1 MPRDPR
7 RRDAAVIGAP
17 FFLFVL
23 RGPSA
28 GTRCD
33 DRWRTRGRRRDLAL
47 GACPRGT
54 GADGPQDVDLEIP
67 AGAWVA
73 IVRPNGAGKSTLL
86 VADRG
91 AGAPGE
97 VTSAGAV
104 AASIG
109 KKFPA
114 DRGRADRRACRS
126 RRRSRSR
133 GAGRLPYEDRLRG
146 LRPVDRAAVA
156 AAIDRVGLGR
166 LVGRDVRE
174 LSLGERQLVLLAVAI
189 AQAAPV
195 VMLDEPTVHLDIRH
209 QFDVMD
215 LLADLNR
222 RDGRTIVT
230 VLHDLHLAASRIPRI
245 VVVAEVIVADGPP
258 AEARRADRDVS
269 VGRLLPTGPWS
280 PEPAAVVPGG

>member
-1 MPRDPR
+1 
-7 RRDAAVIGAP
+7 
-17 FFLFVL
+17 
-23 RGPSA
+23 
-28 GTRCD
+28 
-33 DRWRTRGRRRDLAL
+33 
-47 GACPRGT
+47 
-54 GADGPQDVDLEIP
+54 
-67 AGAWVA
+67 
-73 IVRPNGAGKSTLL
+73 
-86 VADRG
+86 
-91 AGAPGE
+91 
-97 VTSAGAV
+97 
-104 AASIG
+104 
-109 KKFPA
+109 
-114 DRGRADRRACRS
+114 
-126 RRRSRSR
+126 
-133 GAGRLPYEDRLRG
+133 
-146 LRPVDRAAVA
+146 VDRAAVA